1 MREERLFVTYG
12 DTMSLIGKKPIEIPR
27 NIKVT
32 LADFKV
38 LVEGP
43 KGKLEFRIPFG
54 IQVEINESKVFVKR
68 NSDNK
73 FSKSLHG
80 LVRSMINNMI
90 IGVNSGYSKGL
101 EIQGVG
107 FRGQVQGKS
116 LLLQLGFSHQI
127 NYPIPEGITIE
138 TPKPTNLIIK
148 GIDKQRVGQ
157 VAAEIRNFFTPE
169 PYKGK
174 GIRYAGEY
182 VRKKVGKAVA

>member
-1 MREERLFVTYG
+1 
-12 DTMSLIGKKPIEIPR
+12 MSLIGKKPIDIP
-27 NIKVT
+27 NNVKVKVT
-32 LADFKV
+32 ESYVF
-38 LVEGP
+38 VEGP

-54 IQVEINESKVFVKR
+54 IQVEISDSKVFVKR

-73 FSKSLHG
+73 FYKSLHG

-90 IGVNSGYSKGL
+90 IGVNSGYSKEL

-116 LLLQLGFSHQI
+116 LVLQLGFSHQI
-127 NYPIPEGITIE
+127 NYLIPEGITIE
-138 TPKPTNLIIK
+138 TPKPTNFVIK
-148 GIDKQRVGQ
+148 GMDKQKVGQ
-157 VAAEIRNFFTPE
+157 VAAEIRNFFRPE

-174 GIRYAGEY
+174 GIRYVGEY